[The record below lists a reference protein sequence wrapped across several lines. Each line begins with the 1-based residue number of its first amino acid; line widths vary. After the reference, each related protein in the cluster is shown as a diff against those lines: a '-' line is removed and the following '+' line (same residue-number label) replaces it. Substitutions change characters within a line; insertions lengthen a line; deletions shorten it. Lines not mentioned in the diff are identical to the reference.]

1 MLYILMIFYNN
12 GDISYIFYM
21 QYQEIILQFQLFE
34 LFTILI
40 DKHDTIYFIRLLK
53 KFNWQWE

>member
-1 MLYILMIFYNN
+1 MIFYNN

-53 KFNWQWE
+53 KFN